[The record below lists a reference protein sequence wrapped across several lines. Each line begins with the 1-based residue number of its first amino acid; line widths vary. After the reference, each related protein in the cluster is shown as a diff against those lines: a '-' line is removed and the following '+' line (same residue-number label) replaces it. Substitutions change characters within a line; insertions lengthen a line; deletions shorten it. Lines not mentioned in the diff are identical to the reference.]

1 MYLNDLLD
9 ELEKALCL
17 EPGSYVE
24 VSERETRVLAEI
36 AKMKAERPKRQPAAD
51 ETKLSEVTRD
61 VTRDMLYREPARLVA
76 ERYGISQD
84 QARRISAQEI
94 QRACRAALGRRTG
107 KVTQEVKTLDW
118 VVSATKD
125 GVLGRARANVG
136 LVHAA
141 LEEHWRLLDE
151 RAKERQV

>member
-1 MYLNDLLD
+1 MVCTLTLGLKTP
-9 ELEKALCL
+9 EGATI
-17 EPGSYVE
+17 
-24 VSERETRVLAEI
+24 SERETAILDAI
-36 AKMKAERPKRQPAAD
+36 ADLRRPVPKRQPAAD

-61 VTRDMLYREPARLVA
+61 VTRDMLYRDPARLVA

-94 QRACRAALGRRTG
+94 QRACRAALSRRTG

-141 LEEHWRLLDE
+141 LEEHWAHQDKRGTSD
-151 RAKERQV
+151 ANA